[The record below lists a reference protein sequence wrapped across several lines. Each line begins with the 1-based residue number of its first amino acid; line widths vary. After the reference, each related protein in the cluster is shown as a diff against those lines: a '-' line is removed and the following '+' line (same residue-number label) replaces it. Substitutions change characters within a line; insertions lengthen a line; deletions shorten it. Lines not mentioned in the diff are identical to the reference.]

1 MPLKREDVRGRP
13 TLLYLLH
20 LGQLVDPPV
29 PETIEVGVAGAA
41 AGALAIPVVAT
52 ASAIPRNTI
61 LTFTE
66 PAVVGPPAVDAYQV
80 QVVVTEDAPPGA
92 TSLAVEAFHGADG
105 DGISAPLTSA
115 AEAVWDGLLTD
126 VASQN
131 LDFQKGATRQDFN
144 SVTHGSGTGV
154 TISQSEVSA
163 IAPNIPRTG
172 LFLPRSPL
180 LEDILLYGDTNANW
194 WARGVWPDERGRPY
208 IVHEGL
214 ARITDVGT
222 PAPADNLIQLNYTV
236 RFSSLRTQFVPVP

>member
-1 MPLKREDVRGRP
+1 MAPLKREDVRGRP

-20 LGQLVDPPV
+20 LGQLVDPPT
-29 PETIEVGVAGAA
+29 PENIEVDA
-41 AGALAIPVVAT
+41 AGAPAGANSIPVVAT
-52 ASAIPRNTI
+52 GSAIPRNTI
-61 LTFTE
+61 LTFVT
-66 PAVVGPPAVDAYQV
+66 ATDDV
-80 QVVVTEDAPPGA
+80 QVVVTEDAASGA
-92 TSLAVEAFHGADG
+92 TALSVESFHGADG
-105 DGISAPLTSA
+105 DGISEALTGGDT
-115 AEAVWDGLLTD
+115 AVWDGLLTD

-154 TISQSEVSA
+154 TIAQSEVSA

-180 LEDILLYGDTNANW
+180 LEDIIQYGDTNANW

-214 ARITDVGT
+214 ARLTDVGT
-222 PAPADNLIQLNYTV
+222 PSPADNLIQLNYTV